1 MSAQQKFMD
10 PKNESMLDKLVY
22 QDFQR
27 RLGSPLNEKQKARLL
42 RTVHHYMEEVAE
54 KGGDMSLQAMNKEVL
69 TLVVPDFNAYLN
81 RQNISSK
88 SDVESRMKED
98 IGSRFT
104 SLQNERTDDSAKAL
118 MPPTPDFRIPLDDE
132 TASPLSLFEQAKKAR
147 EAEIMNSVVPTPKR
161 SDEGEGTYL
170 KDLNANVA
178 SGNPTIAKAEE
189 VRSKPVLPQD
199 IIIPQDEIL
208 SYKENEY
215 NLVVYSADRDWY
227 NNQKENRYNFS
238 VSFNPS
244 NNTQGFKYSPTV
256 NNRFHNIVRIE
267 MVKAI
272 VPVEG
277 IDTLILNPG
286 RGGGSAP
293 NNCVT
298 ILSLPSISINIDE
311 LESNIFGTDD
321 TLDRAFAT
329 LQYDAQWFGN
339 SLNNISINL
348 PNPGFYAMIPK
359 FLKCQRIYN
368 PTPLATLQKM
378 TIQLNRPNG
387 SLVSSTLDTLDISG
401 IFSCAVPPTGTSV
414 SGNFA
419 STIDSNGNAL
429 YYFIQTKTYFS
440 INNFYRGDT
449 IQIKGLNTSLISS
462 NDTAKSDFKNYFEN
476 SVGLTI
482 MDVANK
488 FIGNSIIYGAS
499 YNERD
504 YANYLIVQARYTDP
518 TLGEIYEPLNKIKV
532 NPFGGSSTTGI
543 ALEDAIKDV
552 TFTGARL
559 INLTKQTQLTFRVI
573 TRDMDSTTRIRANNA

>member
-147 EAEIMNSVVPTPKR
+147 EAEIMNSVVPSKR

-170 KDLNANVA
+170 KDLDANVA
-178 SGNPTIAKAEE
+178 SGNPTIAKPEE

-208 SYKENEY
+208 SYKENEF

-227 NNQKENRYNFS
+227 NNQRENRYNFS

-272 VPVEG
+272 VPVEL
-277 IDTLILNPG
+277 IDFTITNSASS
-286 RGGGSAP
+286 GSAFLADTTQS
-293 NNCVT
+293 NT
-298 ILSLPSISINIDE
+298 IMEHPTIVLHVDE

-321 TLDRAFAT
+321 TLDRSFAT
-329 LQYDAQWFGN
+329 LQYDAQWYNQLSTGTF
-339 SLNNISINL
+339 
-348 PNPGFYAMIPK
+348 PGYFAMIPK

-368 PTPLATLQKM
+368 PTPLATLSKL
-378 TIQLNRPNG
+378 TLQLQTPVGKILNE
-387 SLVSSTLDTLDISG
+387 SLDTLDIKFIVGCTRNIYTGATTIYIDS
-401 IFSCAVPPTGTSV
+401 TGTANNLRDGA
-414 SGNFA
+414 SGNSLYFVIV
-419 STIDSNGNAL
+419 TNTFFNQYLFTPNDLINVKGID
-429 YYFIQTKTYFS
+429 
-440 INNFYRGDT
+440 
-449 IQIKGLNTSLISS
+449 TSLISG
-462 NDTAKSDFKNYFEN
+462 NVTARSDFKSFFEN
-476 SVGLTI
+476 SDGLRIIARGYMNSTSPVSGSNGVG
-482 MDVANK
+482 
-488 FIGNSIIYGAS
+488 FC
-499 YNERD
+499 
-504 YANYLIVQARYTDP
+504 NYLIVQTRYNDP
-518 TLGEIYEPLNKIKV
+518 TTGLATV
-532 NPFGGSSTTGI
+532 NPFGGSTTASV
-543 ALEDAIKDV
+543 ALETAMSGV

-559 INLTKQTQLTFRVI
+559 INLSKQTQLTFRVI

>member
-42 RTVHHYMEEVAE
+42 RTVHHYMEEVVD
-54 KGGDMSLQAMNKEVL
+54 KSGNMSLQSMNKEVL

-81 RQNISSK
+81 RQNLSTK

-98 IGSRFT
+98 IGSRFA
-104 SLQNERTDDSAKAL
+104 SLQNERTDDSVKAL

-132 TASPLSLFEQAKKAR
+132 TSSPLSLFEQAKKAR
-147 EAEIMNSVVPTPKR
+147 EAEIMNTIVPTKR

-170 KDLNANVA
+170 KDLDANVS

-189 VRSKPVLPQD
+189 VRTKPVLPQD

-208 SYKENEY
+208 SYKENEF

-272 VPVEG
+272 VPLESTN
-277 IDTLILNPG
+277 ILIQNSAAA
-286 RGGGSAP
+286 GSTFVAQTSVVNSVMTYP
-293 NNCVT
+293 T
-298 ILSLPSISINIDE
+298 IVLHVDE
-311 LESNIFGTDD
+311 LESNIYGTDD
-321 TLDRAFAT
+321 TLDRSFAT
-329 LQYDAQWFGN
+329 LQYDAQWFAGALTTT
-339 SLNNISINL
+339 S
-348 PNPGFYAMIPK
+348 PGYLAMIPK
-359 FLKCQRIYN
+359 FLKCQRVYS
-368 PTPLATLQKM
+368 PTPLATLTKL
-378 TIQLNRPNG
+378 TLQLQTPIGNIINE
-387 SLVSSTLDTLDISG
+387 SLDTLDIKFIIGCSRN
-401 IFSCAVPPTGTSV
+401 AY
-414 SGNFA
+414 SGNT
-419 STIDSNGNAL
+419 SK
-429 YYFIQTKTYFS
+429 Y
-440 INNFYRGDT
+440 INNTDPQLRDGASGNSLFFVIVTNTFFSQYLFSANDL
-449 IQIKGLNTSLISS
+449 IQVKGMNTSLISA
-462 NDTAKSDFKNYFEN
+462 NLNARTDFKSYLENTNGLRIVATGYTASANTSTDGPNAVGYCNYIVVDTRY
-476 SVGLTI
+476 SDPTTGLT
-482 MDVANK
+482 
-488 FIGNSIIYGAS
+488 
-499 YNERD
+499 
-504 YANYLIVQARYTDP
+504 T
-518 TLGEIYEPLNKIKV
+518 V
-532 NPFGGSSTTGI
+532 NPFGGSTATSI
-543 ALEDAIKDV
+543 ALETAMSSV

-559 INLTKQTQLTFRVI
+559 INLSKQTQLTFRVI

>member
-27 RLGSPLNEKQKARLL
+27 RLGSALNEKQKARLL

-147 EAEIMNSVVPTPKR
+147 EAEIMNSVAPTKR

-170 KDLNANVA
+170 KDLDANVA
-178 SGNPTIAKAEE
+178 SGNPTIAKPEE

-277 IDTLILNPG
+277 IDTLILTPG
-286 RGGGSAP
+286 IGGSAP

-339 SLNNISINL
+339 SLNTTPINL

-401 IFSCAVPPTGTSV
+401 IFSCAVPPTGTSI
-414 SGNFA
+414 SNYFTTA
-419 STIDSNGNAL
+419 KIDSNGNSL

-449 IQIKGLNTSLISS
+449 IQIKGINTSLISS

-476 SVGLTI
+476 SVSLTI

-488 FIGNSIIYGAS
+488 YIGDSIIYGGS
-499 YNERD
+499 YNLQN

-518 TLGEIYEPLNKIKV
+518 TLGTSSASPNV

-543 ALEDAIKDV
+543 ALEQAIKDV

-559 INLTKQTQLTFRVI
+559 INLSKQTQLTFRVI

>member
-42 RTVHHYMEEVAE
+42 RTVHHYMEEVVD
-54 KGGDMSLQAMNKEVL
+54 KSGNMSLQSMNKEVL

-81 RQNISSK
+81 RQNLSTK

-98 IGSRFT
+98 IGSRFA
-104 SLQNERTDDSAKAL
+104 SLQNERTDDSVKAL

-132 TASPLSLFEQAKKAR
+132 TSSPLSLFEQAKKAR
-147 EAEIMNSVVPTPKR
+147 EAEIMNTIVPTKR

-170 KDLNANVA
+170 KDLDANVS

-189 VRSKPVLPQD
+189 VRTKPVLPQD

-208 SYKENEY
+208 SYKENEF

-272 VPVEG
+272 VPIESTN
-277 IDTLILNPG
+277 ILIQNSAAA
-286 RGGGSAP
+286 GSTFVAQTSVVNSVMTYP
-293 NNCVT
+293 T
-298 ILSLPSISINIDE
+298 IVLHVDE
-311 LESNIFGTDD
+311 LESNIYGTDD
-321 TLDRAFAT
+321 TLDRSFAT
-329 LQYDAQWFGN
+329 LQYDAQWFAGALTTT
-339 SLNNISINL
+339 SPAYL
-348 PNPGFYAMIPK
+348 AMIPK
-359 FLKCQRIYN
+359 FLKCQRVYS
-368 PTPLATLQKM
+368 PTPLATLTKL
-378 TIQLNRPNG
+378 TLQLQTPIGNIINE
-387 SLVSSTLDTLDISG
+387 SLDTLDIKFIIGCSRN
-401 IFSCAVPPTGTSV
+401 AY
-414 SGNFA
+414 SGNT
-419 STIDSNGNAL
+419 SK
-429 YYFIQTKTYFS
+429 Y
-440 INNFYRGDT
+440 INNTDPQLRDGASGNSLFFVIVTNTFFSQYLFSANDL
-449 IQIKGLNTSLISS
+449 IQVKGMNTSLISA
-462 NDTAKSDFKNYFEN
+462 NLNARTDFKSYLENTNGLRIVATGYTASANTSTDGPNAVGYCNYIVVDTRY
-476 SVGLTI
+476 SDPTTGLT
-482 MDVANK
+482 
-488 FIGNSIIYGAS
+488 
-499 YNERD
+499 
-504 YANYLIVQARYTDP
+504 T
-518 TLGEIYEPLNKIKV
+518 V
-532 NPFGGSSTTGI
+532 NPFGGSTATSI
-543 ALEDAIKDV
+543 ALETAMSSV

-559 INLTKQTQLTFRVI
+559 INLSKQTQLTFRVI

>member
-54 KGGDMSLQAMNKEVL
+54 KSGDMSLQSMNKEVL

-104 SLQNERTDDSAKAL
+104 SLQNERTDDSVKAL

-147 EAEIMNSVVPTPKR
+147 EAEVMNTIVPPPKR

-170 KDLNANVA
+170 KDLDANVS

-189 VRSKPVLPQD
+189 VRTKPVLPQD

-208 SYKENEY
+208 SYKENEF

-272 VPVEG
+272 VPIEYT
-277 IDTLILNPG
+277 DFLITNYAD
-286 RGGGSAP
+286 GGSSFVSETS
-293 NNCVT
+293 NFV
-298 ILSLPSISINIDE
+298 SIMEHPTVVLHVDE

-321 TLDRAFAT
+321 TLDRSFAT
-329 LQYDAQWFGN
+329 LQYDAQWYNGLTTA
-339 SLNNISINL
+339 SL
-348 PNPGFYAMIPK
+348 PGYFAMIPK
-359 FLKCQRIYN
+359 FLKCQRVYN
-368 PTPLATLQKM
+368 PTPLATLSKL
-378 TIQLNRPNG
+378 TLQLQTPFGKIINE
-387 SLVSSTLDTLDISG
+387 SLDTLDINFIVGCTRNSYTG
-401 IFSCAVPPTGTSV
+401 AVTSYTD
-414 SGNFA
+414 
-419 STIDSNGNAL
+419 STITANNLRDGALGNSL
-429 YYFIQTKTYFS
+429 YFVIVTKTFFNQYLFTL
-440 INNFYRGDT
+440 NDL
-449 IQIKGLNTSLISS
+449 IQVKGFNSSLIA
-462 NDTAKSDFKNYFEN
+462 NNLTAKSDFKSFIEKSDGLRIVERGYMNSTTPVIGPN
-476 SVGLTI
+476 SVGYC
-482 MDVANK
+482 NY
-488 FIGNSIIYGAS
+488 IIVS
-499 YNERD
+499 TRYN
-504 YANYLIVQARYTDP
+504 DP
-518 TLGEIYEPLNKIKV
+518 TTGVTTV
-532 NPFGGSSTTGI
+532 NPFGGSTATSI
-543 ALEDAIKDV
+543 ALESDMSSV

-559 INLTKQTQLTFRVI
+559 INLSKQTQLTFRVI

>member
-42 RTVHHYMEEVAE
+42 RTVHHYMEEVVE
-54 KGGDMSLQAMNKEVL
+54 KGGDMSLQSMNKEVL

-147 EAEIMNSVVPTPKR
+147 EAEIMNSVAPSKR

-170 KDLNANVA
+170 KDLDANVT
-178 SGNPTIAKAEE
+178 SGNPTIAKPEE
-189 VRSKPVLPQD
+189 VRTKPVLPQD

-208 SYKENEY
+208 SYKENEF

-227 NNQKENRYNFS
+227 NNQRENRYNFS

-277 IDTLILNPG
+277 IDTLILRPSIESGLNQ
-286 RGGGSAP
+286 SL
-293 NNCVT
+293 T
-298 ILSLPSISINIDE
+298 ILSLPSISISIDD
-311 LESNIFGTDD
+311 SVIFLLL
-321 TLDRAFAT
+321 LDKHH
-329 LQYDAQWFGN
+329 Q
-339 SLNNISINL
+339 
-348 PNPGFYAMIPK
+348 
-359 FLKCQRIYN
+359 
-368 PTPLATLQKM
+368 
-378 TIQLNRPNG
+378 
-387 SLVSSTLDTLDISG
+387 V
-401 IFSCAVPPTGTSV
+401 
-414 SGNFA
+414 
-419 STIDSNGNAL
+419 
-429 YYFIQTKTYFS
+429 
-440 INNFYRGDT
+440 
-449 IQIKGLNTSLISS
+449 
-462 NDTAKSDFKNYFEN
+462 
-476 SVGLTI
+476 
-482 MDVANK
+482 
-488 FIGNSIIYGAS
+488 
-499 YNERD
+499 
-504 YANYLIVQARYTDP
+504 
-518 TLGEIYEPLNKIKV
+518 
-532 NPFGGSSTTGI
+532 
-543 ALEDAIKDV
+543 
-552 TFTGARL
+552 
-559 INLTKQTQLTFRVI
+559 
-573 TRDMDSTTRIRANNA
+573 